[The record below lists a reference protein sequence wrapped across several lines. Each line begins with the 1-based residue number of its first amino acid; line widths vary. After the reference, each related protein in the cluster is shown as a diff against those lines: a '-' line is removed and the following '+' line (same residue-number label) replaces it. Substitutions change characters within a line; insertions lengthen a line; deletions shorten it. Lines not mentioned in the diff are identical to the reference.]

1 MALTSVLIV
10 DEDLDRTAAAE
21 ACLLPDHRLRVVG
34 RARTILVAQEQ
45 IRLLHPDVVL
55 LSRNAVSQPGA
66 PDGLGLTRRLKAD
79 APAPLVIL
87 LTSDE
92 SRAARQEAAAAGAD
106 ALLLDFDLSTSLRP
120 LIHLLHGE
128 VPPRAVP
135 AKRLRRMK
143 AVASSGRR

>member
-10 DEDLDRTAAAE
+10 DEDLDRSAAAE
-21 ACLLPDHRLRVVG
+21 ACLLQDHRLRVVG

-55 LSRNAVSQPGA
+55 LSRHAVSQRET
-66 PDGLGLTRRLKAD
+66 PDGLGLTRQLKTAS
-79 APAPLVIL
+79 PSPLVIL

-92 SRAARQEAAAAGAD
+92 SRAAREEATAAGAD

-120 LIHLLHGE
+120 LIHLLQGA
-128 VPPRAVP
+128 VPPRVRP
-135 AKRLRRMK
+135 AKRVQRMQ
-143 AVASSGRR
+143 AVANAGR